1 MKSKNK
7 KSTKRH
13 TAQKSQMRQPATNS
27 AQLSPD
33 QLKAGGT
40 SMLSQTISAAQAA
53 CAAEAPPSSDAALHT
68 ARTESAAP
76 PPAQRHAT
84 SVSDHVTSAAAHSF
98 HPGDDTPPGESQRFI
113 KKQSLFHDL
122 HLRYHHDP
130 GLCDH
135 LQGCHR
141 HRKD

>member
-13 TAQKSQMRQPATNS
+13 TAQKSQTRQPATNS

-53 CAAEAPPSSDAALHT
+53 CATEAPPSSDAASPHGT
-68 ARTESAAP
+68 
-76 PPAQRHAT
+76 
-84 SVSDHVTSAAAHSF
+84 
-98 HPGDDTPPGESQRFI
+98 
-113 KKQSLFHDL
+113 
-122 HLRYHHDP
+122 
-130 GLCDH
+130 
-135 LQGCHR
+135 
-141 HRKD
+141 HRKRRTTAGTEARGIGF